1 MGETN
6 KDAVLADISRDS
18 LECIDKVAIE
28 AEQARSEH
36 RGGEASSFASINT
49 FTSQQQVR
57 NLGSIADTKM
67 QELNALIEQPVIAR
81 VHFTDEDG
89 KEDTVFIT
97 RSTPRSVPGFKIAS
111 YRAPLGRIAS
121 LPAGD
126 EGTFPYAGTN
136 QDLFIENTTRLKPNR
151 QDGVWDSLN
160 TEIDIREL
168 GRFTVGSLRAV
179 LEPQAEIDE
188 GEIES
193 LWEDDGE
200 ENIVSG
206 VRRAILSH
214 MGLRDQP
221 ILDRHQD
228 EVFRMPINSQCFLSG
243 PPGTGKTTT
252 LIRRLGQK
260 TDSHALEESDGE
272 ARLVRQVEGDT
283 GRTHISS
290 WILFSPTELLRQYV
304 KEAFA
309 REGLAASDEH
319 IRTWDDYRRELARE
333 HFGLLRTGA
342 GTGPFV
348 ERQNEE
354 HLHPDTI
361 EDAAWH
367 DDFRAHL
374 DEANAH
380 ELTADSEW
388 LLKCDSAELKAIGDR
403 LTQILNSAKRDFY
416 AQTLKGVAE
425 LLPQIREA
433 ISERTE
439 AIDRIL
445 TRTRNTITYSDRNFP
460 NLLREQISQQLT
472 SESPEAE
479 DEEDIEAVLDD
490 DDARASEPQA
500 GRPVNRQQALSRF
513 ERSIKALAKAKARKR
528 QLSEKSQDGMLLA
541 WLGANRIPS
550 DEDMETL
557 GKLLE
562 EQGRLRKFE
571 RLERLFLRSI
581 AQKYKRFRSNKIKE
595 NRWYQSAPAKS
606 SDIHWKELDLL
617 VLSTLK
623 IANELLSSYRDQA
636 TKDLPS
642 TGPLSVMRYLQ
653 RAQILVDEATDF
665 SRVQLASMF
674 ELAHPLIRSF
684 FICGDVNQR
693 LTTWGIKSNE
703 ELDWLNNPIQRKS
716 ITVSYRQSRRLVDLA
731 MDVAK
736 LGGAN
741 AEDIILPDRL
751 DTEGVSP
758 VWKNGLENYSDTAL
772 WLTQRIQ
779 EIDQIVQRGTT
790 IAILVNNEEQVEPIA
805 TELNA
810 HLEDIN
816 LSAVACKDGMVVG
829 NDQDVRVF
837 NLKHIKG
844 LEFEAV
850 FFIGLDE
857 TIENHPD
864 LFSKYLY
871 VGATRAATYL
881 GITFHG
887 ETPSLMSPLSSHFES
902 DWQL

>member
-6 KDAVLADISRDS
+6 EDAVIAHISRDS
-18 LECIDKVAIE
+18 LECIEKVAKE

-36 RGGEASSFASINT
+36 RSGEASSFASINT

-57 NLGSIADTKM
+57 NLGSIADTKL
-67 QELNALIEQPVIAR
+67 QELSALIEQPVIAR

-97 RSTPRSVPGFKIAS
+97 RSTPRSVSGFKIAS

-121 LPAGD
+121 LAAGD
-126 EGTFPYAGTN
+126 EGTFHYSGTN
-136 QDLFIENTTRLKPNR
+136 QDLFIENTTRLNPNR
-151 QDGVWDSLN
+151 HDGVWDSLN
-160 TEIDIREL
+160 TEIDITEL
-168 GRFTVGSLRAV
+168 GRFTVGSLRAI
-179 LEPQAEIDE
+179 LEPQAEMDE
-188 GEIES
+188 GELES
-193 LWEDDGE
+193 LWEDEGE
-200 ENIVSG
+200 ENIVTG

-272 ARLVRQVEGDT
+272 ARLVQHVEGET

-319 IRTWDDYRRELARE
+319 IRTWDDFRRELARE
-333 HFGLLRTGA
+333 HFGLLRTGS

-348 ERQNEE
+348 ERQSEE

-361 EDAAWH
+361 DDAAWH
-367 DDFRAHL
+367 DDFRSHL
-374 DEANAH
+374 DATNKN
-380 ELTADSEW
+380 ELLSDLEW
-388 LLKCDSAELKAIGDR
+388 LLKTDSAELIAIGDR
-403 LTQILNSAKRDFY
+403 LSQILVSTKRDFY
-416 AQTLKGVAE
+416 AQTLSGVAD

-433 ISERTE
+433 ISDRAE

-445 TRTRNTITYSDRNFP
+445 TRARNTITYSDRNFP
-460 NLLREQISQQLT
+460 DLLRDQISQQLA
-472 SESPEAE
+472 SESSEAE

-490 DDARASEPQA
+490 DDTRASEPQA

-513 ERSIKALAKAKARKR
+513 ERALKALAKARARKR
-528 QLSEKSQDGMLLA
+528 QVSDKSQDGMLLA
-541 WLGANRIPS
+541 WLGANRIPP

-557 GKLLE
+557 GSLLE

-581 AQKYKRFRSNKIKE
+581 PQKYKRFRSNRIKE

-617 VLSTLK
+617 VLSTLQ
-623 IANELLSSYRDQA
+623 ISNELLSSYRNQ
-636 TKDLPS
+636 TTNDLPS

-665 SRVQLASMF
+665 SRIQLASMF
-674 ELAHPLIRSF
+674 ELAHPSIRSF
-684 FICGDVNQR
+684 FMCGDINQR

-703 ELDWLNNPIQRKS
+703 ALGWLNHPIQRKS
-716 ITVSYRQSRRLVDLA
+716 ITVSYRQSRRLVELA
-731 MDVAK
+731 TDVAK

-751 DTEGVSP
+751 DSEGVAP
-758 VWKNGLENYSDTAL
+758 VWQNGLANYSDTAL
-772 WLTQRIQ
+772 WLAQRIQ

-790 IAILVNNEEQVEPIA
+790 IAILVNSEDQAEPLA

-887 ETPSLMSPLSSHFES
+887 ETPSMLSPLSSHFGS
-902 DWQL
+902 NWQL

>member
-1 MGETN
+1 MEKTN

-18 LECIDKVAIE
+18 LECIENVAKE

-67 QELNALIEQPVIAR
+67 QQLSALIEQPVIAR

-89 KEDTVFIT
+89 KEDTIFIT

-121 LPAGD
+121 LAAGD
-126 EGTFPYAGTN
+126 EGTFPHAGIN
-136 QDLFIENTTRLKPNR
+136 QDLLIESTARLNPKR
-151 QDGVWDSLN
+151 ESGLWDSFN

-168 GRFTVGSLRAV
+168 GRFTVGSLRAI
-179 LEPQAEIDE
+179 LEPQVEIDE
-188 GEIES
+188 GELES
-193 LWEDDGE
+193 LWEDEGE

-206 VRRAILSH
+206 LRRAILTH

-260 TDSHALEESDGE
+260 TDSLALEESDGE
-272 ARLVRQVEGDT
+272 ARMVRQVEGDT
-283 GRTHISS
+283 GRSHISS

-309 REGLAASDEH
+309 KEGLAASDEH
-319 IRTWDDYRRELARE
+319 IRTWEDYRRELARD
-333 HFGLLRTGA
+333 HLGLLRTGA

-348 ERQNEE
+348 ERSNED
-354 HLHPDTI
+354 HLHPNTI

-374 DEANAH
+374 DETNAH
-380 ELTADSEW
+380 ELALDSEW
-388 LLKCDSAELKAIGDR
+388 LLKCDSAELQAMGDS
-403 LTQILNSAKRDFY
+403 LLQILNSAKRNFY
-416 AQTLKGVAE
+416 AHTLKGVSE
-425 LLPQIREA
+425 LIPEIRDA
-433 ISERTE
+433 ISVRTT

-445 TRTRNTITYSDRNFP
+445 TRTRNTITYSDRDFP
-460 NLLREQISQQLT
+460 DLLREQISRQLA
-472 SESPEAE
+472 SESPEVE
-479 DEEDIEAVLDD
+479 DEEDIDAALDD
-490 DDARASEPQA
+490 DEARASEPQA

-513 ERSIKALAKAKARKR
+513 ERSLKALAKAKARKR
-528 QLSEKSQDGMLLA
+528 QVSEKSQDGMLLA
-541 WLGANRIPS
+541 WLGPKRIPS
-550 DEDMETL
+550 DEDLTTL
-557 GKLLE
+557 GKLIE

-581 AQKYKRFRSNKIKE
+581 SQKYKRFRIDRTKE
-595 NRWYQSAPAKS
+595 NRWYQSAPTKP

-617 VLSTLK
+617 VLSTLQ
-623 IANELLSSYRDQA
+623 IANELLSTYRKQSGE
-636 TKDLPS
+636 DLPS
-642 TGPLSVMRYLQ
+642 TGPLSVIRYLQ

-684 FICGDVNQR
+684 FMCGDVNQR
-693 LTTWGIKSNE
+693 LTSWGIKSNE
-703 ELDWLNNPIQRKS
+703 ALDWLNTPIQRKS
-716 ITVSYRQSRRLVDLA
+716 ITVSYRQSRRLVELA
-731 MDVAK
+731 KDVAK
-736 LGGAN
+736 LGGAH
-741 AEDIILPDRL
+741 AEDIVLPDRL
-751 DTEGVSP
+751 DAEGVTP
-758 VWKNGLENYSDTAL
+758 VWQHGLENYSDTAK
-772 WLTQRIQ
+772 WLTHRIQ
-779 EIDQIVQRGTT
+779 EIDQIVQKGTT
-790 IAILVNNEEQVEPIA
+790 IAILVNTEAQVEPLA
-805 TELNA
+805 TELNV
-810 HLEDIN
+810 HLEEIN

-829 NDQDVRVF
+829 NDRDVRVF
-837 NLKHIKG
+837 NLRHIKG

-850 FFIGLDE
+850 FFIDLDE
-857 TIENHPD
+857 TIDNHPD

-887 ETPSLMSPLSSHFES
+887 DTPGLMAPLSSHFGS
-902 DWQL
+902 HWQL